1 VVDAEYPRHKMPGC
15 DVRDR
20 RRSGRRSVRCERNGR
35 VESRARGQEA
45 LRSIA
50 RIAIREVALRSNT
63 ALPVEDATVIG
74 NMTIDRLSPKP
85 G

>member
-1 VVDAEYPRHKMPGC
+1 
-15 DVRDR
+15 
-20 RRSGRRSVRCERNGR
+20 